1 MTFRRNAL
9 AVAVAVAMA
18 AALPG
23 AAHATNGYFSH
34 GVGSKSSGMAGAGVA
49 LPSDALAA
57 ATNPA
62 GMVKVGD
69 RMDLGLALFSPIREY
84 TVNSGSG
91 AFPPLVGPTVDSD
104 NELFPIPNFGWSK
117 ALSKDSAFG
126 ISAYGNGGMNT
137 EYPDSRT
144 PFGVGTFGAAP
155 LGDTNAGV
163 DYMQL
168 FINASYAHRV
178 SEGVSLGA
186 SAIMNYSR
194 FKLDGITSFG
204 GFSLNPG
211 KLSNQGYDSDIGFG
225 FKVGALAE
233 LTPGVSVGASYQ
245 SKISNKM
252 EDYAGLFPNGGE
264 FDIPPTATIGAAFKL
279 SDATTIA
286 VDVQQIWYSD
296 SDAVGTPV
304 QNLYACMGG
313 DFSQCLGGKNG
324 AGFGW
329 EDMTIFKLGVEH
341 NAGNGWTW
349 RAGFSTGD
357 QPIQG
362 GNDPTKSQT
371 VFNILAPGVMEE
383 HLTVG
388 FTKKNPTN
396 GREFT
401 MAAMY
406 APSVDVKGVSA
417 FDPSSEITL
426 KMKQFQIEASWSF

>member
-1 MTFRRNAL
+1 MTLKRNAL
-9 AVAVAVAMA
+9 AVAVAMA

-23 AAHATNGYFSH
+23 AAWATNGYFSH
-34 GVGSKSSGMAGAGVA
+34 GYGSKANGMAGAGVA
-49 LPSDALAA
+49 LPGDALAA

-62 GMVKVGD
+62 GMVMVGD
-69 RMDLGLALFSPIREY
+69 RTDVGIAIFSPIREY
-84 TVNSGSG
+84 TVNGGSG
-91 AFPPLVGPTVDSD
+91 AFPPLAGPTVKSG
-104 NELFPIPNFGWSK
+104 NEFFPIPNVGWNK
-117 ALSKDSAFG
+117 MLNKDTSVG

-137 EYPDSRT
+137 EYADSKT

-155 LGDTNAGV
+155 LGDHDAGV

-168 FINASYAHRV
+168 FVNASVAHRV
-178 SEGVSLGA
+178 ADNFSIGA
-186 SAIMNYSR
+186 SGILNYSR
-194 FKLDGITSFG
+194 FKLTGISSFG

-211 KLSNQGYDSDIGFG
+211 KLSDQGYDSDVGFG

-233 LTPGVSVGASYQ
+233 LTPQVSLGGSYQ

-252 EDYAGLFPNGGE
+252 KEYAGLFPDGGK
-264 FDIPPTATIGAAFKL
+264 FDIPPTATIGAAFKM
-279 SDATTIA
+279 SDATTVVFDI
-286 VDVQQIWYSD
+286 QKIWYSK

-329 EDMTIFKLGVEH
+329 EDMTVYKIGVEH
-341 NAGNGWTW
+341 NAGNGWTY

-357 QPIQG
+357 QPIKG
-362 GNDPTKSQT
+362 GNNPMKSQT
-371 VFNILAPGVMEE
+371 VFNILAPGVMEQ
-383 HLTVG
+383 HVTVG

-396 GREFT
+396 GREFS

-406 APSVDVKGVSA
+406 APSSDVKGVSA
-417 FDPSSEITL
+417 FDPSSQITL